1 MSHYTKNKKN
11 EIYQNHTSCPC
22 SLHLLTGVAAACS
35 DDTPAGED
43 NSTEQGGNGATDK
56 DNPDNNGNSDADNS
70 DSSEYPTPDRSAIAA
85 FPGAEGAGKYTPA
98 ARAVLSMW

>member
-1 MSHYTKNKKN
+1 MRYIKIIQAVLFIT
-11 EIYQNHTSCPC
+11 
-22 SLHLLTGVAAACS
+22 LLTGVAAACS

-56 DNPDNNGNSDADNS
+56 DNPDNNGNSDPNIPLLTVPLLQPS
-70 DSSEYPTPDRSAIAA
+70 REPKVQVNIP
-85 FPGAEGAGKYTPA
+85 PA